1 MLQPRVL
8 VRLPPL
14 QVDQLDQH
22 AQLPRCS
29 TVGLVAKREI
39 VQINKQGPR
48 NASADQC
55 VCRIYALRMFSL
67 TWALGFI
74 ALEILA
80 AQAFKQM
87 RAHADALSIQQR
99 ESGSVMTRLTLAH
112 VVLGHVV
119 RRRLFQVGNL
129 GVGTGHF
136 DWN

>member
-1 MLQPRVL
+1 MSPAVLQPRVL
-8 VRLPPL
+8 VRFPPL

-22 AQLPRCS
+22 AQLPCCS

-39 VQINKQGPR
+39 VQINKRQI
-48 NASADQC
+48 S
-55 VCRIYALRMFSL
+55 VCACRVYALRMFSL
-67 TWALGFI
+67 TWVLSFI

-87 RAHADALSIQQR
+87 RAHADALPIQQR

-119 RRRLFQVGNL
+119 CRRLFQVGNP
-129 GVGTGHF
+129 GVGVGHF